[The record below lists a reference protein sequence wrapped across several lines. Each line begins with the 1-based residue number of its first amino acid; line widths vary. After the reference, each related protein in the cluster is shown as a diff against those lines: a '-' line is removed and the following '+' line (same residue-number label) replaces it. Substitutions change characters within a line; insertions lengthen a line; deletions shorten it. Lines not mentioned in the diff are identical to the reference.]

1 MAIGPKPESIIGSYD
16 HPPQAEA
23 QTEVKS
29 AAINGDTSPVS
40 RLKDFATDPWLT
52 STDQPQPDSTTNV
65 PYSLPDSTQHAR
77 ILIVGAGY
85 GGLLFAVRLLQSGFT
100 LEDILLVDSAGGF
113 GGTWYWNR
121 YPGLMCDI
129 ESYIYMP
136 LLEETKNIPSQK
148 YVSGEELR
156 THAERIA
163 EKWKLGA
170 RTLFRT
176 TVSDL
181 TWDDNKMQWIAT
193 ASFSS
198 NEKKQRSCTY
208 TINAD
213 FAILAN
219 GTLSKPKVPDLP
231 GIDDYTGRMFHTA
244 RWDYDYTGGSPAIPA
259 MDRLRTKKV
268 GVIGTGSTA
277 VQVIPQLARWAGE
290 LTVFQRTPGA
300 VGLQENRETDH
311 AWWRD
316 NVQLAGPE
324 WQRKRCENFNA
335 FITNPYRASL
345 EEEDLVKDG
354 WTKHPSFSVALGG
367 ARNLQADF
375 LDLAKKIDKERREI
389 GQQHI
394 NSTVRDPATAEALFN
409 PTYGWCKRPCFHQGY
424 FETYNRENVRLVST
438 PGQGITKFT
447 RNGIMWGD
455 KEFELDLIVLATGY
469 DLGSLCPANRARLSI
484 RGRGGL
490 SMSQKW
496 ASGPATLHG
505 VMTRGFPNLFF
516 PGTSQAGVTANQSYM
531 FDRAAEH
538 IAYIIQNA
546 RPRTAAS
553 AVSLKVLVEPSL
565 EAEELWAME
574 TVSRARAFA
583 ATKTCS
589 AGSYTISARLG
600 ESVNESQM
608 ARHMPWGEGMAS
620 YVKIL
625 EEWRKKGD
633 MDGLEVVYN

>member
-1 MAIGPKPESIIGSYD
+1 MAIGPKSEPIVGSYD
-16 HPPQAEA
+16 HPPKADAQAE
-23 QTEVKS
+23 TKS
-29 AAINGDTSPVS
+29 TAINENAFPFN
-40 RLKDFATDPWLT
+40 RLKDFTTDPWLE
-52 STDQPQPDSTTNV
+52 SSGGPQLDSIN
-65 PYSLPDSTQHAR
+65 SLPELPKRTR

-85 GGLLFAVRLLQSGFT
+85 GGLLFAVRLLQSGFA

-136 LLEETKNIPSQK
+136 LLGETEHIPTRK
-148 YVSGEELR
+148 YVTGEELR

-163 EKWKLGA
+163 EQWELGP

-181 TWDDNKMQWIAT
+181 AWDEDRMQWIAT
-193 ASFSS
+193 ASCS
-198 NEKKQRSCTY
+198 KQPSYTY
-208 TINAD
+208 TIDAG
-213 FAILAN
+213 FVILAN

-231 GIDDYTGRMFHTA
+231 GVDEFAGRIFHTA
-244 RWDYDYTGGSPAIPA
+244 RWDYEHTGGSPAIPA
-259 MDRLRTKKV
+259 MDQLKTKRV

-311 AWWRD
+311 VWWKE
-316 NVQLAGPE
+316 NIQLAGPE

-335 FITNPYRASL
+335 FITNPHPESL
-345 EEEDLVKDG
+345 VEEDLVKDG

-367 ARNLQADF
+367 SRNLQDDF
-375 LDLAKKIDKERREI
+375 LDLAIKVDKERRELS
-389 GQQHI
+389 QRHI

-424 FETYNRENVRLVST
+424 FETYNQQNVKLVNT
-438 PGQGITKFT
+438 PRQGITKLT
-447 RNGIMWGD
+447 RNGIMAGD
-455 KEFELDLIVLATGY
+455 KEYEVDLIVLATGY
-469 DLGSLCPANRARLSI
+469 ELGSLCPANRAQLAVY
-484 RGRGGL
+484 GRGGV

-496 ASGPATLHG
+496 ASSPATLHG

-538 IAYIIQNA
+538 IAYILQNA
-546 RPRTAAS
+546 CLRLGSS
-553 AVSLKVLVEPSL
+553 AVSPKLCIEPSL

-574 TVSRARAFA
+574 TVSRAKAFA

-600 ESVNESQM
+600 ESVNESAM

-620 YVKIL
+620 YVQIL
-625 EEWRKKGD
+625 EEWRAKGT
-633 MDGLEVVYN
+633 MDGLEIFHD